1 MRRARWNICPPFH
14 APNTR
19 GWLVKVT
26 CRGKARYKNYRG
38 KAGYWSVG
46 GRDLEVDGV
55 SAPWISEA
63 HDSCKFFLFENPTST
78 WYSESL
84 FILSEGYNWTGIY
97 AATSGSLK
105 DSKDY
110 CLAQGKTREE
120 KSVRSN
126 RTRKCYSDLTF
137 GTRYVLPMARPS
149 VGSIIYKPK
158 IFREN
163 EGPSSRVH
171 TPAARSCHPHQT
183 NPPSTA
189 HKPHSHH
196 NYPSSAIPRPLPTSH
211 PAS

>member
-1 MRRARWNICPPFH
+1 MPPTREADLSRW
-14 APNTR
+14 
-19 GWLVKVT
+19 L
-26 CRGKARYKNYRG
+26 
-38 KAGYWSVG
+38 VG
-46 GRDLEVDGV
+46 GRRGTKIIVVKPGIGLLVGEIWKWTE
-55 SAPWISEA
+55 SAPLELA